1 MTTEQ
6 IDIKT
11 DLLWK
16 RRLTDIQ
23 LTYRETT
30 ELLDYIE
37 SIHYHK
43 GIADCCKILGYC
55 FWRFSDYLLSM
66 QYSLR
71 ALDIYKKLGDKKS
84 ESDTLNNI
92 GAVYMFQNDNE
103 KRLEVNIKCKKL
115 REEVGDYENAMNSE
129 GNIGE
134 TYMEMKDYK
143 NAVKCFNTV
152 LKSKHSLPQAT
163 AWAFHNLGKIAFIQ
177 KKYTD
182 ALNLFNSSL
191 KISLD
196 INYGVLTTETY
207 IEIAKTHLTINQYD
221 DALEYA
227 FKSLNISK
235 EIGTKEGQINALNY
249 LTLIYEQL
257 GEFKKALDYL
267 KEYNILKEQIN
278 KSADIERL
286 KSTQLQVAF
295 EKIEEQKKELIDS
308 IKYAKRIQKAVLKR
322 EQKYELLQNYFVFFE
337 PKDIVSGDFYW
348 YFEKED
354 EYYFCVADCTGHG
367 VPGAF
372 LTMLGS
378 SFLNEII
385 SVNNNLSPAE
395 ILTELREKIIFAL
408 SQNLNNSNKD
418 GMDIS
423 LVKFNKKNNKIE
435 WAGANN
441 PLIIVRAKIN
451 GDINPNSPYKLLEN
465 ETYKLYEI
473 KANKQPISISKN
485 LQPYTNHTFQL
496 QKGDIYYL
504 CTDGYKDQFGGI
516 TGKKFL
522 SVNFRKLL
530 LSLSNDNMPTQKRKI
545 KKVFFNWKDDLE
557 QLDDVCVVG
566 VKI

>member
-177 KKYTD
+177 KK
-182 ALNLFNSSL
+182 
-191 KISLD
+191 
-196 INYGVLTTETY
+196 
-207 IEIAKTHLTINQYD
+207 
-221 DALEYA
+221 
-227 FKSLNISK
+227 
-235 EIGTKEGQINALNY
+235 
-249 LTLIYEQL
+249 IY
-257 GEFKKALDYL
+257 
-267 KEYNILKEQIN
+267 
-278 KSADIERL
+278 
-286 KSTQLQVAF
+286 
-295 EKIEEQKKELIDS
+295 
-308 IKYAKRIQKAVLKR
+308 
-322 EQKYELLQNYFVFFE
+322 
-337 PKDIVSGDFYW
+337 
-348 YFEKED
+348 
-354 EYYFCVADCTGHG
+354 
-367 VPGAF
+367 
-372 LTMLGS
+372 
-378 SFLNEII
+378 
-385 SVNNNLSPAE
+385 
-395 ILTELREKIIFAL
+395 
-408 SQNLNNSNKD
+408 
-418 GMDIS
+418 
-423 LVKFNKKNNKIE
+423 
-435 WAGANN
+435 
-441 PLIIVRAKIN
+441 
-451 GDINPNSPYKLLEN
+451 
-465 ETYKLYEI
+465 
-473 KANKQPISISKN
+473 
-485 LQPYTNHTFQL
+485 
-496 QKGDIYYL
+496 
-504 CTDGYKDQFGGI
+504 
-516 TGKKFL
+516 
-522 SVNFRKLL
+522 
-530 LSLSNDNMPTQKRKI
+530 
-545 KKVFFNWKDDLE
+545 
-557 QLDDVCVVG
+557 
-566 VKI
+566 